1 VTTINEEGKERDII
15 DSNQCGS
22 CAHFISREGRIA
34 ACAAFPDGIPY
45 DIFMG
50 YVLHD
55 DSTKNDRGIKRVYI
69 GSLNQ

>member
-1 VTTINEEGKERDII
+1 MDKPISGQERNII

-22 CAHFISREGRIA
+22 CAHLIRAEGEIS

-45 DIFMG
+45 DILMG

-55 DSTKNDRGIKRVYI
+55 DSTKGDRGVKRVSMGQFI
-69 GSLNQ
+69 Q